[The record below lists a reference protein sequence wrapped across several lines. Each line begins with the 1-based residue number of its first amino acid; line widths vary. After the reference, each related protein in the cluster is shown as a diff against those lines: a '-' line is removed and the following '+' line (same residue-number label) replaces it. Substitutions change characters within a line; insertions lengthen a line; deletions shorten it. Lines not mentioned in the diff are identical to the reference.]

1 MIDFLINIHAPTHS
15 AQRCQIMKKTLS
27 IIHEEGLLLV
37 GVSFLVAHSGAGFL
51 SSFISEVIMPF
62 IAAVL
67 GESDWENASVTV
79 STLQIH
85 WGDPVSKGL
94 HLVVVLYIAS
104 LVLRFVRKES
114 QD

>member
-1 MIDFLINIHAPTHS
+1 
-15 AQRCQIMKKTLS
+15 MKKTIS

-62 IAAVL
+62 IAAVM
-67 GESDWENASVTV
+67 GESDWANASVTV

-94 HLVVVLYIAS
+94 HLIVVLYIAS
-104 LVLRFVRKES
+104 LVLRFIKKES

>member
-1 MIDFLINIHAPTHS
+1 
-15 AQRCQIMKKTLS
+15 MKKTLS

-62 IAAVL
+62 IGSAL
-67 GESDWENASVTV
+67 GESDWANASVTV

-94 HLVVVLYIAS
+94 HLIVVLYIAS
-104 LVLRFVRKES
+104 LVLRFIRKES